1 MKKEA
6 GKKVEAKERV
16 GCKKEIGDQKGV
28 GDPVKSTIVGRLR
41 KQCEKKWRL
50 KQHGR
55 IREKW
60 REKLCERLRNRQILR
75 RSGV

>member
-6 GKKVEAKERV
+6 RKKWRPKKGG
-16 GCKKEIGDQKGV
+16 GCKKEIGDQMGV
-28 GDPVKSTIVGRLR
+28 GGSVKSTVVGRLR

-50 KQHGR
+50 KQYGR

-60 REKLCERLRNRQILR
+60 REKL
-75 RSGV
+75 